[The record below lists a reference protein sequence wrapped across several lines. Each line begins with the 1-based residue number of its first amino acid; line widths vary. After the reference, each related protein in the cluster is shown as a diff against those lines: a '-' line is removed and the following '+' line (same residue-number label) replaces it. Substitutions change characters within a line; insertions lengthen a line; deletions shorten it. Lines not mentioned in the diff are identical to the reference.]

1 MRFNK
6 YIYFL
11 LGFFVS
17 SFIYY
22 IAGVQASG
30 PKDLPF
36 FLMFSVSN
44 CVLALIGGF
53 TGLLVSR
60 HWGGFKSAV
69 GKAVLFMSLGTTSW
83 GLGNVVWSFYNFV
96 LHLEVPYPSLADL
109 GFAGAVPLWAIG
121 MYYLSQATGAKFSL
135 RRLRGRVLLIVLP
148 IIAAIASYYFLFVIA
163 RNSSFE
169 VEGGLLKIFLDFYYP
184 IGDWVILTLSFLLF
198 GLSFKYLGGK
208 FKWPVFITILGF
220 IVMFLADFSFSYTTT
235 VGTYYNGNISDL
247 LFAIA
252 LFVISFGINGLD
264 AKT

>member
-1 MRFNK
+1 
-6 YIYFL
+6 
-11 LGFFVS
+11 
-17 SFIYY
+17 
-22 IAGVQASG
+22 
-30 PKDLPF
+30 
-36 FLMFSVSN
+36 
-44 CVLALIGGF
+44 
-53 TGLLVSR
+53 
-60 HWGGFKSAV
+60 
-69 GKAVLFMSLGTTSW
+69 
-83 GLGNVVWSFYNFV
+83 
-96 LHLEVPYPSLADL
+96 
-109 GFAGAVPLWAIG
+109 
-121 MYYLSQATGAKFSL
+121 MYSLSQATGAKFSL